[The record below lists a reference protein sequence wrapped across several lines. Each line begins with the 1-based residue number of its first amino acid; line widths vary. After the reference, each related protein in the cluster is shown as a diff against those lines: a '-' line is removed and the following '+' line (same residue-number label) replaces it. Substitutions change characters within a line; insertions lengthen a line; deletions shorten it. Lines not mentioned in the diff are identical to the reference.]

1 MSNSEKLLV
10 LAKAQ
15 FGVLTIAEEK
25 LFNAVAKGE
34 AANFQVGKEEID
46 HPTQAESWTDERTL
60 KADRIAWLC
69 TDKEVS
75 SFINHKGLEIK
86 GLRIEGKL
94 DLEFAIIPFPLHFW
108 KCCFSKPIILSC
120 SKLLLLNL
128 DGCHIKPLNADSMQ
142 VSCSV
147 FLRNGFKAEG
157 EVRLLRASIGGNL
170 ECDNSQFDNPTGMS
184 LSADGIQVSGG
195 VFLRNGFKAQGEVRF
210 HAASIGVDLDCSNG
224 QFCNPN
230 GKALN
235 VDGVQVSRYI
245 LLRNGFKA
253 QGEVSL
259 LRASIAGSLDCDA
272 SQFYNPE
279 GIALNGEGMQV
290 SNGVFL
296 RNEFKA
302 EGRVDFTSAVIKSY
316 FMLTSAETKEIAL
329 ILNSCH
335 IGTLRDDK
343 CSWPTE
349 GKLFLTGFTYDKLAR
364 EAPQDAKSR
373 LRWLRLQPNDLYS
386 PQPYEQLAKV
396 LRESGHERDAKE
408 ILIAKERD
416 RGRWEKLS
424 PAAKFQHWV
433 LGRVIAYGYKPFRA
447 LWYIGLVIVL
457 GTLLFGLGN
466 PELLSQTDPSK
477 SAPPFNAF
485 MYSVDAFLPV
495 IDFHQESFWLPD
507 AVKSVPLN
515 TLDMD
520 IWGWPLKFP
529 QTWTVNVSGS
539 WLRYYFW
546 FHIAAGWFFTSLFV
560 AGLTGLVKR

>member
-1 MSNSEKLLV
+1 MSNPEKLLE

-15 FGVLTIAEEK
+15 FGNLTTAEEK
-25 LFNAVAKGE
+25 LFSAVAEGGV
-34 AANFQVGKEEID
+34 ANFQVGNEELD
-46 HPTQAESWTDERTL
+46 HPSKADNWGVQRIL

-69 TDKEVS
+69 TDKEAISLVT
-75 SFINHKGLEIK
+75 HKGLYVD
-86 GLRIEGKL
+86 GLKIEGEL
-94 DLEFAIIPFPLHFW
+94 DLEFAIIPFPLRFW
-108 KCCFSKPIILSC
+108 KCCFSEPIILSH
-120 SKLLLLNL
+120 SKLPLLNL
-128 DGCHIKPLNADSMQ
+128 DGCHIKPLHADSMQ
-142 VSCSV
+142 VSGSV
-147 FLRNGFKAEG
+147 FFRKGFKAEG

-170 ECDNSQFDNPTGMS
+170 ECDNSQFDNPNGMS

-210 HAASIGVDLDCSNG
+210 HAASIGVDLDCNDG
-224 QFCNPN
+224 QFCNPK

-272 SQFYNPE
+272 SRFCNSE
-279 GIALNGEGMQV
+279 GMALNATGTQV

-302 EGRVDFTSAVIKSY
+302 EGKVDFTSAVIKSY
-316 FMLTSAETKEIAL
+316 FMLTSAETKEMAL

-335 IGTLRDDK
+335 IGTLRDDTQ
-343 CSWPTE
+343 SWPTE
-349 GKLFLTGFTYDKLAR
+349 GKLSLTGFTYDKLAR
-364 EAPQDAKSR
+364 EAPQDVKSR

-396 LRESGHERDAKE
+396 LRESGHDRDAKE

-416 RGRWEKLS
+416 RGRWAKLS
-424 PAAKFQHWV
+424 PVAKSQQWV

-447 LWYIGLVIVL
+447 LWYIAFIILL
-457 GTLLFGLGN
+457 GTLLFSLGS
-466 PELLSQTDPSK
+466 PELLVQTQRIPDQLIVNSQGQMTPQ
-477 SAPPFNAF
+477 AITAYPPFNAF
-485 MYSVDAFLPV
+485 MYSVDAFLPI
-495 IDFHQESFWLPD
+495 IDFRQESFWLPD
-507 AVKSVPLN
+507 ASKGIAGML
-515 TLDMD
+515 
-520 IWGWPLKFP
+520 
-529 QTWTVNVSGS
+529 
-539 WLRYYFW
+539 LRYYFW